1 MTSSKSIAI
10 LGIGNLLLTDEGIG
24 VHAAKVLSARKLP
37 DNVSVYDA
45 GTLGLL
51 SAPMFEG
58 SDLLILI
65 DAVDT
70 QGEPGQVF
78 RYNKD
83 DIMLNRI
90 PLKLSPHQIG
100 FQETLLVSELRGQCP
115 SEVIFFGA
123 IPASLEPSID
133 LSPKGKLALDYI
145 LAEVD
150 KILATL

>member
-1 MTSSKSIAI
+1 M
-10 LGIGNLLLTDEGIG
+10 GIGNLLLTDEGIG
-24 VHAAKVLSARKLP
+24 VHAAKELSKRKFSE
-37 DNVSVYDA
+37 NVSVYDA

-51 SAPMFEG
+51 SAHMYEG

-70 QGEPGQVF
+70 NGEPGQVF
-78 RYNKD
+78 RYSKD

-90 PLKLSPHQIG
+90 PVKLSPHQIG

-115 SEVIFFGA
+115 PEVIFFGA
-123 IPASLEPSID
+123 IPASLDSGVE
-133 LSPKGKLALDYI
+133 LSANGKKALEEI

-150 KILATL
+150 KLLSVD

>member
-1 MTSSKSIAI
+1 MKDKKIAI

-24 VHAAKVLSARKLP
+24 VHAVAELSKRKLP
-37 DNVSVYDA
+37 DNVSVHDA

-51 SAPMFEG
+51 SAPYFEG

-70 QGEPGQVF
+70 AGEPGQVF
-78 RYNKD
+78 RYSKD

-90 PLKLSPHQIG
+90 PIKLSPHQIG

-115 SEVIFFGA
+115 PEVIFFGA
-123 IPASLEPSID
+123 IPASLESSVE
-133 LSPKGKLALDYI
+133 LSETGRKALDEI
-145 LAEVD
+145 LGEVD
-150 KILATL
+150 KILAEIE

>member
-1 MTSSKSIAI
+1 MKQIVI
-10 LGIGNLLLTDEGIG
+10 MGIGNLLLTDEGIG
-24 VHAAKVLSARKLP
+24 VHAAKELAKRELP
-37 DNVSVYDA
+37 ANVSVYDA

-51 SAPMFEG
+51 SAYMYEG

-78 RYNKD
+78 RYCKD

-90 PLKLSPHQIG
+90 PVKLSPHQIG

-115 SEVIFFGA
+115 AEVIFFGA
-123 IPASLEPSID
+123 IPASLDPSVE
-133 LSPKGKLALDYI
+133 LSAKGKKALEEI
-145 LAEVD
+145 LKEVD
-150 KILATL
+150 KLLTTI